1 MAYSIYKKADYLI
14 EKIGINIVIF
24 QEIYTNMVLL
34 KMIQLNNT
42 YKFRKEHYSDKIKD
56 DYDIEI

>member
-1 MAYSIYKKADYLI
+1 M
-14 EKIGINIVIF
+14 IF